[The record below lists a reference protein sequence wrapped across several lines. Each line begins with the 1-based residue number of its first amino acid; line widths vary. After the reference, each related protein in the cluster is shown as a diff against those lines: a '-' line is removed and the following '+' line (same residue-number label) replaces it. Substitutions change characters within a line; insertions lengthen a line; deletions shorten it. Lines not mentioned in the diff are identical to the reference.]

1 MRASDFDWAA
11 MAQGLPESLRYGL
24 LLGGVGKPHLAGLA
38 QAALSDVATL
48 GLGLDLLLAAW
59 EAGPLD
65 GALAGALA
73 SMDDRARFLPP
84 RVRAMAEAAA
94 TNWREPPQ
102 AGAVLADHAARRE
115 HAALMDWLDEN
126 MRAQPQNLYWRQHL
140 LDTAYLLC
148 NWERAE
154 NALADP
160 WPLPLAAAREAFRG
174 DILFQ
179 QGDFAGAERRYAA
192 ARPLRPA
199 LFRRGQ
205 SLFRIGRSDEAA
217 GQWRMALSQAPWNVN
232 LLLRLHD
239 RLAGLDAP
247 SGEALPG
254 SAAICLYTSGKAKE
268 LDATLAALFASDLGD
283 AAVVVLDN
291 ASPDATPQV
300 LSAWKDRIGEA
311 LTVITL
317 PVNIGAPAARNWL
330 KRHEAVAGRDFVAYL
345 DDDAL
350 VPPDWQARLAQ
361 AVRAYPQAGVWGCK
375 VVDLAAPGRIQH
387 AEVNLYGDD
396 GPEPSFATLCSQDLD
411 FGQFDALRPCL
422 SVTGCFHLFR
432 ADVLRRCGDFDIRFS
447 PTQYDDLDHDL
458 RMAELGL
465 SAVCQG
471 HCGVRHARL
480 SGALLNQNALATGN
494 SRGNLGKLAAKHPP
508 QARRALR
515 EAVEIALLEDVVR
528 KQAVV
533 VVSRD

>member
-1 MRASDFDWAA
+1 VRVSDFDWCTR
-11 MAQGLPESLRYGL
+11 AQGLPESLCYGL

-38 QAALSDVATL
+38 QAALSGAATL
-48 GLGLDLLLAAW
+48 RLGLDLLLAAW
-59 EAGPLD
+59 EASPLD
-65 GALAGALA
+65 GALAGALV

-94 TNWREPPQ
+94 MNWREPPQ
-102 AGAVLADHAARRE
+102 AGAVLAEYAARRE
-115 HAALMDWLDEN
+115 HAALLDWLGEN
-126 MRAQPQNLYWRQHL
+126 MRAQPHNLYWRQHL

-148 NWERAE
+148 DWERAE
-154 NALADP
+154 SALADP
-160 WPLPLAAAREAFRG
+160 WPEALAAAREAFRG

-179 QGDFAGAERRYAA
+179 QEDFSGAERRYAA

-205 SLFRIGRSDEAA
+205 SLFRMGRPDEAA
-217 GQWRMALSQAPWNVN
+217 GQWRMALAQAPWNVN

-247 SGEALPG
+247 GGDVLPG
-254 SAAICLYTSGKAKE
+254 SAAICLYTSGKAPE
-268 LDATLAALFASDLGD
+268 LDATLAALFASDLGG

-300 LSAWKDRIGEA
+300 LSAWKDRIGES
-311 LTVITL
+311 LTAITL

-330 KRHEAVAGRDFVAYL
+330 MRHEAVAGRDFVAYL

-387 AEVNLYGDD
+387 AEVNLHGDD
-396 GPEPSFATLCSQDLD
+396 GPEPTFATLCSQDLD
-411 FGQFDALRPCL
+411 FGQFDVLRPCL
-422 SVTGCFHLFR
+422 SVTGCFHLFH
-432 ADVLRRCGDFDIRFS
+432 ASALRRCGDFDIRFS

-458 RMAELGL
+458 RMAALGL
-465 SAVCQG
+465 TAVCQG

-480 SGALLNQNALATGN
+480 SGALLNQNAQATGN
-494 SRGNLGKLAAKHPP
+494 SRGNLGKLAAKHPQ
-508 QARRALR
+508 QARLAMR
-515 EAVEIALLEDVVR
+515 EALEKTLIEDVAR
-528 KQAVV
+528 KQAAVAAC
-533 VVSRD
+533 RD

>member
-1 MRASDFDWAA
+1 VRGSDFDWAS
-11 MAQGLPESLRYGL
+11 MGQGLPESLRYGL
-24 LLGGVGKPHLAGLA
+24 LLGGVGKPHLTGLA
-38 QAALSDVATL
+38 QAALSDAAML
-48 GLGLDLLLAAW
+48 HLGLDLLLAAW
-59 EAGPLD
+59 EASPLD
-65 GALAGALA
+65 GALAGALV

-94 TNWREPPQ
+94 TNWSEPPQ
-102 AGAVLADHAARRE
+102 AGAVLAEYAARRE
-115 HAALMDWLDEN
+115 HAALLDWLCEN
-126 MRAQPQNLYWRQHL
+126 MRAQPQNLFWRQHL

-148 NWERAE
+148 DWERAQS
-154 NALADP
+154 ALADP
-160 WPLPLAAAREAFRG
+160 WPEALAAAREAFRG

-205 SLFRIGRSDEAA
+205 SLFRLGRLDEAV
-217 GQWRMALSQAPWNVN
+217 GQWRMALAQAPWNVN

-239 RLAGLDAP
+239 RLTGLDAP
-247 SGEALPG
+247 GGDVLPG
-254 SAAICLYTSGKAKE
+254 SAAVCLYTSGKAEE
-268 LDATLAALFASDLGD
+268 LDATLAALFASDSGG

-300 LSAWKDRIGEA
+300 LSAWKDRMGEA

-330 KRHEAVAGRDFVAYL
+330 MRHEAVAGRDFVAYL

-350 VPPDWQARLAQ
+350 TPPDWQARLAQ

-387 AEVNLYGDD
+387 AEVNLFGDD
-396 GPEPSFATLCSQDLD
+396 GPEPSFATLCAQDLD

-432 ADVLRRCGDFDIRFS
+432 ADMLRRCGDFDIRFS

-458 RMAELGL
+458 RMAALGL
-465 SAVCQG
+465 TAVCQG

-480 SGALLNQNALATGN
+480 SGALLNQNAQATGN

-515 EAVEIALLEDVVR
+515 EAVEKALLEDVDR
-528 KQAVV
+528 KQAAVAV
-533 VVSRD
+533 CRD

>member
-1 MRASDFDWAA
+1 MRGSDFDWAV
-11 MAQGLPESLRYGL
+11 LPDNLRYGL
-24 LLGGVGKPHLAGLA
+24 LLGGVGKPHLTGLA
-38 QAALSDVATL
+38 RAALNDTATL

-65 GALAGALA
+65 GALAGALV
-73 SMDDRARFLPP
+73 SMDGRARFLPP
-84 RVRAMAEAAA
+84 RVRAMADAAA
-94 TNWREPPQ
+94 ANWREPEQ
-102 AGAVLADHAARRE
+102 AGAVLAEHAARRE
-115 HAALMDWLDEN
+115 HSALLDWLDAN
-126 MRAQPQNLYWRQHL
+126 MRAQPQNLYWRRHL

-148 NWERAE
+148 DWDRAE
-154 NALADP
+154 SALADP
-160 WPLPLAAAREAFRG
+160 WPQALAAAREAFRG
-174 DILFQ
+174 DVLFQ

-192 ARPLRPA
+192 ARPLRPS

-205 SLFRIGRSDEAA
+205 CLFRMGRPDEAA
-217 GQWRMALSQAPWNVN
+217 GQWRMALAQAPWNVN

-239 RLAGLDAP
+239 RLAGLDTP
-247 SGEALPG
+247 GGDALPG
-254 SAAICLYTSGKAKE
+254 SAAVCLYTSGKASE
-268 LDATLAALFASDLGD
+268 LDATLAALFASELRG

-300 LSAWKDRIGEA
+300 LSAWKDRVGEA
-311 LTVITL
+311 LTAVTL

-330 KRHEAVAGRDFVAYL
+330 MRHEAVASRDFTAYL

-361 AVRAYPQAGVWGCK
+361 AVRAYPRAGVWGCK

-396 GPEPSFATLCSQDLD
+396 GPEPSFATLSSQDLD

-432 ADVLRRCGDFDIRFS
+432 ADALRTCGDFDIRFS

-458 RMAELGL
+458 RLSELGL
-465 SAVCQG
+465 TAVCQG

-480 SGALLNQNALATGN
+480 SGALLNQNAQATGN
-494 SRGNLGKLAAKHPP
+494 SMGNLGKLAAKHPP
-508 QARRALR
+508 RARLAMRL
-515 EAVEIALLEDVVR
+515 AVEQVLLEDAIR
-528 KQAVV
+528 KKDMIA
-533 VVSRD
+533 RCGT

>member
-1 MRASDFDWAA
+1 MRGSDFQWGT
-11 MAQGLPESLRYGL
+11 MAQEVPENLRYGL

-38 QAALSDVATL
+38 QAALNDAATV

-65 GALAGALA
+65 GALAGALV
-73 SMDDRARFLPP
+73 SMDQRARFLPP

-94 TNWREPPQ
+94 TNWGESPQ
-102 AGAVLADHAARRE
+102 AGAVLAEYAVRRE
-115 HAALMDWLDEN
+115 HAGLLDWLDAN
-126 MRAQPQNLYWRQHL
+126 MRAQPQNLFWRQHL

-148 NWERAE
+148 DWKRAQS
-154 NALADP
+154 ALADP
-160 WPLPLAAAREAFRG
+160 WPEALAATREAFRG

-179 QGDFAGAERRYAA
+179 QGDFVGAERRYAA

-205 SLFRIGRSDEAA
+205 SLFRLGRADEAA
-217 GQWRMALSQAPWNVN
+217 GQWRMALAQAPWNVN

-239 RLAGLDAP
+239 RLTGLDTP
-247 SGEALPG
+247 GGDALPG
-254 SAAICLYTSGKAKE
+254 SAAICLYTSGKAPE
-268 LDATLAALFASDLGD
+268 LDATLTALFASDLRG

-300 LSAWKDRIGEA
+300 LSAWRDRVGEA

-330 KRHEAVAGRDFVAYL
+330 MRHEAVAGRDFTAYL

-411 FGQFDALRPCL
+411 FGQFHALRPCL

-432 ADVLRRCGDFDIRFS
+432 TGELRRCGDFDIRFS

-458 RMAELGL
+458 RLAALGL

-480 SGALLNQNALATGN
+480 SGALLNQNAQATGN

-508 QARRALR
+508 QARLAMRGAL
-515 EAVEIALLEDVVR
+515 EKILLEDVVR
-528 KQAVV
+528 KQAIVA
-533 VVSRD
+533 VSRD